1 MAPTLT
7 LPRTLTRTTC
17 SGCANPDPDPD
28 QERTLT
34 LALILSRW
42 RALLSLTLGV
52 VLISSE
58 TSPAS
63 AVNVC

>member
-17 SGCANPDPDPD
+17 PGCANPDPDPD
-28 QERTLT
+28 QERALT
-34 LALILSRW
+34 LALILTRW